1 MPENKDYLNVPDE
14 NGNVHISEEVLES
27 IAIGAAREV
36 DGVYNV
42 APANALPDFMKK
54 VASRGVRITREEE
67 KLVLD
72 LCLVVNYGVV
82 IPEMAAKVQCA
93 VASSVEAMTGCS
105 VQCVNVHVVGVH
117 LN

>member
-27 IAIGAAREV
+27 IAIGAAKEV
-36 DGVYNV
+36 EGVYNV

-54 VASRGVRITREEE
+54 VASRGVRIIREDEH
-67 KLVLD
+67 LVVD

-82 IPEMAAKVQCA
+82 IPEMAAKVQYA
-93 VASSVEAMTGCS
+93 VASSVEEMTGCH
-105 VQCVNVHVVGVH
+105 VHCVNVHVVGVH